1 MHLFCDARRRNF
13 NLLERIENK
22 LVQAHSKR
30 GLTSALHKNLRKE
43 GVKNEFFDVGASE
56 ANLLYQ

>member
-1 MHLFCDARRRNF
+1 MQLFCDARRRNF